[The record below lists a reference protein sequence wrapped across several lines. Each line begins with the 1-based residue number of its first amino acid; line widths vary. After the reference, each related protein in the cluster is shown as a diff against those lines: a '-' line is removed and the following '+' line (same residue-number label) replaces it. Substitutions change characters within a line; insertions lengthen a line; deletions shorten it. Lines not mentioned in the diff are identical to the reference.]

1 MHPPPGSDTRPSYA
15 ALVANVDSNVAK
27 YIADCRVQK
36 PRVEMIA
43 ELGVMAQVWSLL

>member
-43 ELGVMAQVWSLL
+43 ELEDMAKVRSLL